1 MIFKMTMSYNIWH
14 QNIWVKY
21 IVKAFW
27 QWTIIRWKNIE
38 VIKIQYS
45 NDRSNNTI
53 GSIMMSKDYY
63 WSSIKNWSLSKCLCR
78 TCRRPTKLKKSV
90 GPRQDQRTRQRALHP
105 SSFHCCH
112 RRDLSYLFVV
122 FVPIVCALFC
132 VLCLEVL
139 VYQRNSVRER
149 AFEQGA
155 TRHPV
160 PKKRRS
166 LSKFHSQLLSA
177 WFVGAVH
184 QQCLKKQRMCK
195 QWRKKQLCFMVQA
208 IKSRGLS
215 LKNRLRDISD

>member
-1 MIFKMTMSYNIWH
+1 MTVSYNIWH
-14 QNIWVKY
+14 ENIWVKY

-27 QWTIIRWKNIE
+27 QRTIIRWKNIE

-78 TCRRPTKLKKSV
+78 TCRHPTKLKKSM

-105 SSFHCCH
+105 RSFHCCH

-132 VLCLEVL
+132 VLCVEVF
-139 VYQRNSVRER
+139 VYQRNSFRER

-155 TRHPV
+155 IRHPA
-160 PKKRRS
+160 PNK
-166 LSKFHSQLLSA
+166 A
-177 WFVGAVH
+177 
-184 QQCLKKQRMCK
+184 
-195 QWRKKQLCFMVQA
+195 
-208 IKSRGLS
+208 LS
-215 LKNRLRDISD
+215 L